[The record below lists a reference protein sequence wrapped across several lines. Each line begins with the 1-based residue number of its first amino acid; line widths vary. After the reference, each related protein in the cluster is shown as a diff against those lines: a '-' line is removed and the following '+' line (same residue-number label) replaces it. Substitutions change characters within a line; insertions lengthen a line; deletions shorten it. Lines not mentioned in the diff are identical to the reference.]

1 MATLASSAALASLLA
16 PDTALEAPGE
26 AVRFGPI
33 SLSRTAFELVS
44 HVVATVIVIVVALAL
59 LRLVP
64 VLERLVIRRA
74 TQIQGVAEDLAPGSS
89 AEHRQRVATLT
100 KVTSSIARA
109 LIWTSTLIVVLG
121 NFGISIGPLLAGAG
135 IAGVAVGFGAQSI
148 IKDFFSGFFIL
159 LEDQFGVGDTI
170 TVGAVTGTVERL
182 TLRITVLRDANGT
195 AYFIPNSNIS
205 NVANRTFG
213 WAKVNLDVLFSAALA
228 EDRVKGLLD
237 EAAKRVTDDAALARV
252 RMEPVEVEGPL
263 DLAAGAVTWRLS
275 GKAHAE
281 HIATLKRSL
290 IIALRSELAER
301 KLGYEGVMVVERG
314 GEARV
319 EPAAPPA
326 AFAVT
331 PRS

>member
-1 MATLASSAALASLLA
+1 MATLASSLSLVSLASLLA
-16 PDTALEAPGE
+16 PDAALDVPAE

-44 HVVATVIVIVVALAL
+44 KVVATVIVIAVALAL

-74 TQIQGVAEDLAPGSS
+74 TQIQGVAEDLAPSSS

-109 LIWTSTLIVVLG
+109 LIWTTTLIVVLG

-159 LEDQFGVGDTI
+159 LEDQFGVGDII
-170 TVGAVTGTVERL
+170 TVGTITGTVERL
-182 TLRITVLRDANGT
+182 TLRITMLRDANGT

-213 WAKVNLDVLFSAALA
+213 WAKVNLDVLFSAELA

-237 EAAKRVTDDAALARV
+237 EAAKRVSEDQALSKAR
-252 RMEPVEVEGPL
+252 MDPVEVEGPV
-263 DLAAGAVTWRLS
+263 DLAGGVVTWRLS

-281 HIATLKRSL
+281 HTAALKRSM
-290 IIALRSELAER
+290 IIALRSELGER
-301 KLGYEGVMVVERG
+301 RLGFEGGVVVERG
-314 GEARV
+314 E
-319 EPAAPPA
+319 
-326 AFAVT
+326 
-331 PRS
+331 